1 MFDLSHLRSFI
12 AVAEEMHFGR
22 AAGRLNLT
30 QSPLSRQVQ
39 LLEQSLGVTLLERT
53 TRTVRLTSAGRTFL
67 AEAHRVLET
76 AERAQQLTRRVAKG
90 EAGVVTLGFT
100 SSSAYRTLP
109 QIVSLI
115 RTALP
120 GLDLI
125 LEEMVTVGQI
135 EALAARRIDLGLLR
149 PPRMALD
156 DGLRITLA
164 PLLREQLLLAAPLGH
179 ALATGRQPSLRDL
192 DQQPFITWAPGGGS
206 YFVDLLTDLFRNSGI
221 VPHIVQRVNQTHT
234 MLALVGAGMGL
245 ALVPDAARSIHMAGV
260 VLRPIELPDAT
271 STELL
276 LAWRNDN
283 DNPALPALRALVLEA
298 FADGESRS
306 S

>member
-1 MFDLSHLRSFI
+1 MFELNHLRSFI

-53 TRTVRLTSAGRTFL
+53 TRAVRLTSAGRTFL

-76 AERAQQLTRRVAKG
+76 AERAEQLTRRVAKG

-100 SSSAYRTLP
+100 SSSSYLTLP
-109 QIVSLI
+109 HVVSLI

-125 LEEMVTVGQI
+125 LEEMVTLSQI

-156 DGLRITLA
+156 DGLRIVMA
-164 PLLREQLLLAAPLGH
+164 PLLREQLLLAAPQGH

-206 YFVDLLTDLFRNSGI
+206 YFVDLLSNLFRDNGI
-221 VPHIVQRVNQTHT
+221 VPHTVQRVNQTHT

-260 VLRPIELPDAT
+260 VLRPIKLPDAA

-276 LAWRNDN
+276 LAWRDDN
-283 DNPALPALRALVLEA
+283 DNPALPALRALVLDA
-298 FADGESRS
+298 FAAGENRS
-306 S
+306 V

>member
-1 MFDLSHLRSFI
+1 MFELGHLRGFI
-12 AVAEEMHFGR
+12 AVAEELHFGR

-39 LLEQSLGVTLLERT
+39 LLEQTLGVTLLERS
-53 TRTVRLTSAGRTFL
+53 TRAVRLTSAGRTFL
-67 AEAHRVLET
+67 AEAHRVLEA

-109 QIVSLI
+109 RVVALI
-115 RTALP
+115 SAALP

-125 LEEMVTVGQI
+125 LEEMVTVSQI
-135 EALAARRIDLGLLR
+135 EALAARRIDLALLR
-149 PPRMALD
+149 PLRAALD
-156 DGLRITLA
+156 HGLRISLA
-164 PLLREQLLLAAPLGH
+164 PLLKEQLLLAAPQGH
-179 ALATGRQPSLRDL
+179 ALASGRKPTLGDL
-192 DQQPFITWAPGGGS
+192 DGQPFITWAPGGGS
-206 YFVDLLTDLFRNSGI
+206 YFVDLLTDLFRDSGI
-221 VPHIVQRVNQTHT
+221 VPRTVQRVNQTHT

-260 VLRPIELPDAT
+260 VLRPIELPIR
-271 STELL
+271 TELL
-276 LAWRNDN
+276 LAWRDDN
-283 DNPALPALRALVLEA
+283 DNPALPALRALVLGA
-298 FADGESRS
+298 FADGGSRS